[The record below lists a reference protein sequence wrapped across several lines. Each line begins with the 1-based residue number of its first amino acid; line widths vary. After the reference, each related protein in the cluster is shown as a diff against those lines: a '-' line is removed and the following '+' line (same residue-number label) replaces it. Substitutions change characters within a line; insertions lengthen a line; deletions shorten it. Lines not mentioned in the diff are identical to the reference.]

1 MKTGLKCI
9 TGRRYKQPSREKALL
24 TGMQA
29 TGFTQLELLIS
40 IAILGILAAFAVPSF
55 RSTLERNEIIAVAEA
70 LSADLRWARGEA
82 IKRNAT
88 LNVTFT
94 PGAAGVWQYVISTD
108 TSPPVTLKSV
118 SSAQTADFKAVAL
131 AENFRNHVTTFDP
144 VRGTNEGKNGT
155 ATLTSAQGTY
165 SLKVILGN
173 LGRVR
178 ICADLGGIGGY
189 EACS

>member
-1 MKTGLKCI
+1 
-9 TGRRYKQPSREKALL
+9 
-24 TGMQA
+24 MQA

-40 IAILGILAAFAVPSF
+40 IAILGILATFAVPSF
-55 RSTLERNEIIAVAEA
+55 RSTLERNDIIAVAEA

-82 IKRNAT
+82 IKRNAAI
-88 LNVTFT
+88 NVTFT
-94 PGAAGVWQYVISTD
+94 PGAAGVWHYVISTD
-108 TSPPVTLKSV
+108 ASILKHV
-118 SSAQTADFKAVAL
+118 SSAQSADFKAAL
-131 AENFRNHVTTFDP
+131 AENFRNHSTTFDP

-165 SLKVILGN
+165 RLKVILGN

-189 EACS
+189 DACS